1 MQNEKPSFKERP
13 HAVLKIVATD
23 GNTRYAVA
31 QLDKHGNYL
40 ERHDRAG
47 QVTVIGKFDSYN
59 IAQAKRMEFG
69 RDGKP
74 RYQGGN
80 NPPASH
86 GAPLARS
93 SIKLPEFLPELP
105 TSPRE
110 RRELFLNLEI
120 EEQEE
125 VLYAISLAT
134 GMRRHVIAKW
144 LFVKPDEIEHIDV
157 AITDAARAELDLRI
171 AKKMIGHALSTNA
184 PASITPTLYLTKVFC
199 GWNENGINDGAPEP
213 DMDAAKSL
221 FEDMK
226 VVDTHRDENGNTVA
240 PPTVLSIVRDK
251 KAS

>member
-13 HAVLKIVATD
+13 HAVLKLVTTD
-23 GNTRYAVA
+23 GKTRYAVA
-31 QLDKHGNYL
+31 QLDEHGNYL
-40 ERHDRAG
+40 ERHDKAG
-47 QVTVIGKFDSYN
+47 HVTVIGKYDNYN
-59 IAQAKRMEFG
+59 IAQTKRMELG
-69 RDGKP
+69 RLGNH
-74 RYQGGN
+74 RY
-80 NPPASH
+80 H
-86 GAPLARS
+86 GAHGSPLARS
-93 SIKLPEFLPELP
+93 AIKLPEFLPELP

-125 VLYAISLAT
+125 ALYAISLAT

-144 LFVKPDEIEHIDV
+144 LFVTLEEIEHIDM

-171 AKKMIGHALSTNA
+171 AKKMIGHALSTNSA
-184 PASITPTLYLTKVFC
+184 NTITPTLYLTKVFC